1 MPLSIVSKYHSESN
15 LSNADL
21 ALRNSLEDRQI
32 IMNNHTLKH
41 FISLTTG
48 SITIFIII
56 CLIGIWRGG
65 SHFLEVLTEF
75 WQPSI
80 SNANIDTSAVVIDRL
95 RGAKELTTS
104 VFVMEAVVPTS
115 MERKLGDLS
124 IATTKL
130 LYIARGEVKAGVDLS
145 KLTAANIT
153 ADNNRLTVQL
163 PAPEILDRH
172 IDVTQSRVYDY
183 DRGFLGLGP
192 DVGTDLQ
199 TIAQRQTLEEI
210 VTAACSRGILDD
222 ANSRAKIAITELLTA
237 TGYREVTVKTA
248 QPSVCH

>member
-1 MPLSIVSKYHSESN
+1 
-15 LSNADL
+15 
-21 ALRNSLEDRQI
+21 
-32 IMNNHTLKH
+32 MNNNTLKH
-41 FISLTTG
+41 FLSLTTG
-48 SITIFIII
+48 SIALLGLI
-56 CLIGIWRGG
+56 CAVGIWRGG
-65 SHFLEVLTEF
+65 THFFEVLTEF
-75 WQPSI
+75 WQPSL
-80 SNANIDTSAVVIDRL
+80 SNANIDTSAIVIDRL

-130 LYIARGEVKAGVDLS
+130 LYIAHGEVKAGVDLS

-153 ADNNRLTVQL
+153 TDNNRLIVQL
-163 PAPEILDRH
+163 PAPEILDRQ
-172 IDVTQSRVYDY
+172 IDVTRSRVYDY

-199 TIAQRQTLEEI
+199 TLAQRQTLEQI

-222 ANSRAKIAITELLTA
+222 ANSRAKLAITELLTA
-237 TGYREVTVKTA
+237 TGYREVTVTTT
-248 QPSVCH
+248 QPNSCK